1 MCSKETALTD
11 SIHTGYREFCGIICC
26 ARYNQKISTKT
37 PRTLDSK
44 IKQKNTFNKFLKTQ
58 KGKKYLKKLS
68 KSRLGKNNPYFNQ
81 SEETKKQTKE
91 KLSTIL
97 KNKIKNGDFTPQI
110 TNSWCH
116 SRIEIHK
123 IPFRSC
129 WEAAFYILNPNLQYE
144 KIRIPYID
152 EKGNEKIYITDF
164 VNYIDKKI
172 YEIKPKSVK
181 NTLKNILKEKAAIE
195 WCNNNGYEYI
205 CISDEFFVENAHKI
219 NYNLYESKLKKSM
232 KQFLNEN

>member
-1 MCSKETALTD
+1 MCLKETNLTD
-11 SIHTGYREFCGIICC
+11 SIHTGYRKFCGIICC
-26 ARYNQKISTKT
+26 ARYNQKISVKT
-37 PRTLDSK
+37 PRTLESK
-44 IKQKNTFNKFLKTQ
+44 LKQKEKYQIFLKTT

-68 KSRLGKNNPYFNQ
+68 NSRKGKNNPCQRQTDETRKKSAKKQ
-81 SEETKKQTKE
+81 SETI
-91 KLSTIL
+91 KL
-97 KNKIKNGDFTPQI
+97 KIKNGHFTPCV

-116 SRIEIHK
+116 SRIEINK

-129 WEAAFYILNPNLQYE
+129 WEAAFYILNPKLQYE

-152 EKGNEKIYITDF
+152 INGDEKIYITDF
-164 VNYIDKKI
+164 VDYINKKI

-181 NTLKNILKEKAAIE
+181 NIYINILKEKAAIE

-205 CISDEFFVENAHKI
+205 CISDEYFLKNAKKI
-219 NYNLYESKLKKSM
+219 NYNLYEPKLQKSM

>member
-1 MCSKETALTD
+1 MCSKETLLTD
-11 SIHTGYREFCGIICC
+11 SIHTGYRKFCSKKCSVKN
-26 ARYNQKISTKT
+26 ALFISNKT
-37 PRTLDSK
+37 PKTEESK
-44 IKQKNTFNKFLKTQ
+44 LKQKNAFNKFLKTL
-58 KGKKYLKKLS
+58 KGKKYLKNMSNARK
-68 KSRLGKNNPYFNQ
+68 GKNNPYFNQ

-91 KLSTIL
+91 KLSRIL
-97 KNKIKNGDFTPQI
+97 KNKIKNGEFTPQI

-116 SRIEIHK
+116 SRIEIHE

-129 WEAAFYILNPNLQYE
+129 WEAAFYILNPNLEYE

-152 EKGNEKIYITDF
+152 ENGNEKIYITDF
-164 VNYIDKKI
+164 LNHIDKKI